1 MTQSGQPLDY
11 VVPLQGRGDDQGL
24 NTDTFR
30 QNTRPKADIL
40 LVIDDSCSM
49 IDKQMALAA
58 NMASFLQYSS
68 ANNVDFQIGVTNTE
82 LNGSTAA
89 LAGTLHATA
98 AGTKILKPT
107 TPNLENQFAELVN
120 VGIAGGTESC
130 MEPATRA
137 LTAPYITDPARNAGF
152 LRPDAVLAVVCVTDA
167 QDQAPQPPAF
177 YLNQLINIRGAQRL
191 NEFTYNVIGPFLPSA
206 PMGCSYDGAPDNG
219 RHAYMVSQTNG
230 VQEEIC
236 TPDWSTALARIGRRA
251 FGYRTSFPLT
261 SRPDLTSEIIV
272 AIDGIPLP
280 PTDPDPNLNSL
291 IWEYDPVN
299 NTIVFQPLYVPEAGK
314 TLTVTYVTACVP

>member
-1 MTQSGQPLDY
+1 
-11 VVPLQGRGDDQGL
+11 
-24 NTDTFR
+24 
-30 QNTRPKADIL
+30 
-40 LVIDDSCSM
+40 
-49 IDKQMALAA
+49 
-58 NMASFLQYSS
+58 
-68 ANNVDFQIGVTNTE
+68 
-82 LNGSTAA
+82 
-89 LAGTLHATA
+89 
-98 AGTKILKPT
+98 
-107 TPNLENQFAELVN
+107 
-120 VGIAGGTESC
+120 
-130 MEPATRA
+130 
-137 LTAPYITDPARNAGF
+137 
-152 LRPDAVLAVVCVTDA
+152 VTDA

-261 SRPDLTSEIIV
+261 SRPDLTTEIIV
-272 AIDGIPLP
+272 AIDGVPLP
-280 PTDPDPNLNSL
+280 QTDPDPNLNSL

-299 NTIVFQPLYVPEAGK
+299 NAIVFQPLYVPEAGK